1 MKRTCRMVV
10 LFFAFLFIAAPA
22 LVSAAWIIDFGIN
35 TPTAGSI
42 GYAGGNTPLVGS
54 NIQVDNYIGLDTPL
68 NNGVSINLANGV
80 LNFTTG
86 SIISS
91 TPYTWDFGSGG
102 SISILNGGTTLLSGS
117 FNSASVAKTSNLF
130 KVAFSSFT
138 DFKNADLAAF
148 YGLGEYANLPWD
160 GSFNISFAA
169 IGSPPEGFLSSTV
182 LSGDVMNTV
191 PEPGT
196 MVLLG
201 TGLIGLAGWG
211 RKKFRK

>member
-1 MKRTCRMVV
+1 MVV
-10 LFFAFLFIAAPA
+10 LFFAVLTLAAPA

-35 TPTAGSI
+35 TPTTGSI
-42 GYAGGNTPLVGS
+42 SYAGGNTPLVGS

-68 NNGVSINLANGV
+68 NNGVGFNLPNGI

-86 SIISS
+86 ALIGS

-102 SISILNGGTTLLSGS
+102 SISILNGSTTLLSGS
-117 FNSASVAKTSNLF
+117 FNSASVAKTGELF
-130 KVAFSSFT
+130 RVAFSSFT
-138 DFKNADLAAF
+138 DFKNAELAAF

-169 IGSPPEGFLSSTV
+169 VGTPPGGFLSSTV

-196 MVLLG
+196 LVLLG
-201 TGLIGLAGWG
+201 SGLVGIAAWG
-211 RKKFRK
+211 RKKFRM